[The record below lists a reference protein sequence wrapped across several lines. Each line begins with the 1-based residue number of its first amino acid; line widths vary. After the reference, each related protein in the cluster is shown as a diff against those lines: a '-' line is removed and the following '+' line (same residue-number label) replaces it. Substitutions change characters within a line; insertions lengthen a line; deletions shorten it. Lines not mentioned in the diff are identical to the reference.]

1 MVVAF
6 RNALYD
12 RSSLSLQE
20 QLHSLKLIRSGI
32 QASKHCKMQHRNE
45 LRANDLFN
53 RVETRDA
60 IGNFVL
66 AS

>member
-1 MVVAF
+1 MVVTF

-12 RSSLSLQE
+12 SSLLFQE
-20 QLHSLKLIRSGI
+20 QLHSLKLLRSGI
-32 QASKHCKMQHRNE
+32 QASKHYKVQYRNE

-53 RVETRDA
+53 RVETRDV